1 MADKFYL
8 SNIFEPILGPIAR
21 TAGIPESD
29 FVPYEAGEITANIT
43 EFLAN
48 LFAKGW
54 FNKAVQFIA
63 GLIAVGY
70 GVWGTKDVKLKK
82 ELLMYGTHELLRVIQ
97 IHPAETSA
105 IQESITQFSMALK
118 TGNPNAVLQAI
129 VRSPDEIKN
138 ALMAIAQGLGIIKP
152 SPAPAPSTPSQASS
166 LPAPVPAS
174 TSSSGTYLLV
184 SS

>member
-8 SNIFEPILGPIAR
+8 SSIFEPILAPIAR
-21 TAGIPESD
+21 TAGVPESD
-29 FVPYEAGEITANIT
+29 FVPYEAGEITGNIA

-63 GLIAVGY
+63 GLIATGY
-70 GVWGTKDVKLKK
+70 GVWGTRDVKLKK
-82 ELLMYGTHELLRVIQ
+82 ELLMFGTHELLRVIQ

-105 IQESITQFSMALK
+105 IQESIRQFSMAVK

-138 ALMAIAQGLGIIKP
+138 ALMAIAQGLGLVKP
-152 SPAPAPSTPSQASS
+152 SPQPAPAPAPSTKSITVTTTTQAPSQ
-166 LPAPVPAS
+166 
-174 TSSSGTYLLV
+174 TYLVV
-184 SS
+184 S